1 MPLARYKSR
10 IQLGGR
16 YRMLHGPAD
25 KPALID
31 GRPDTTYE
39 QVSDKPSIKIN
50 KICHGICI
58 YRVLSSAV
66 AGPYCTTPGPWS
78 WFIDPDGQGDKRWL
92 TRYSV
97 GGGEEAETMHGRDSG
112 QVLYGF
118 LGEVKWRLF
127 RFSLIGYLH
136 FLLRRNGHESFN
148 YQNATVRRCCCFLSS
163 LQKYIKQSP
172 CCLSH
177 LLIGSC

>member
-1 MPLARYKSR
+1 MVLARYKSR

-16 YRMLHGPAD
+16 YRMLHGPTD

-127 RFSLIGYLH
+127 RFSLIGYLRV
-136 FLLRRNGHESFN
+136 LLLKNGHERFN
-148 YQNATVRRCCCFLSS
+148 YHDVILRRTRTLFKSTQKHIEQSS
-163 LQKYIKQSP
+163 
-172 CCLSH
+172 CCLSR
-177 LLIGSC
+177 LLIGSG